1 MYKVI
6 KENFNRID
14 EITEKPLKLAI
25 LGEFSAG
32 KSTFINRLIGM
43 DIFPTGVMPIT
54 STVTVLEYGEEEKV
68 EIIYQSHDGSQV
80 TKQYE
85 GYSKGTSF

>member
-1 MYKVI
+1 
-6 KENFNRID
+6 
-14 EITEKPLKLAI
+14 
-25 LGEFSAG
+25 
-32 KSTFINRLIGM
+32 M

-80 TKQYE
+80 TKQHE